1 VKVRSVIEVSG
12 RLIIPSID
20 FDKHILEVLPLYLD
34 ALRSLEVPPPIV
46 VMLTLEGVNGAVLG
60 LSEEQLMYDPP
71 APISQ
76 SVLEL
81 PEIIV
86 EDYGTPQSYQRALRP
101 AFDALWNAGGFAAS
115 KHFNDDGVWI
125 GPRKR

>member
-1 VKVRSVIEVSG
+1 Y
-12 RLIIPSID
+12 
-20 FDKHILEVLPLYLD
+20 FD

-46 VMLTLEGVNGAVLG
+46 VMLTLEGVSGAVLG
-60 LSEEQLMYDPP
+60 VSPEQFIFEPP
-71 APISQ
+71 VPISQ

-86 EDYGTPQSYQRALRP
+86 EDYGTSQSYERALRP

-115 KHFNDDGVWI
+115 QYFSDEGVWT
-125 GPRKR
+125 GPPKR